1 MRMKVKG
8 FKGKEYIIEFFEF
21 INMAN
26 NSRII
31 ILSPIIKKKK
41 PQTAAFIDWKL
52 TSTMTN
58 FQ

>member
-8 FKGKEYIIEFFEF
+8 FKRKEYIIEFFEF

-41 PQTAAFIDWKL
+41 K
-52 TSTMTN
+52 TSN
-58 FQ
+58 SCFY

>member
-1 MRMKVKG
+1 MKVKG
-8 FKGKEYIIEFFEF
+8 FKRKEYIIEFFEF